1 MSTEM
6 RAFTLRPG
14 EGPSIRNPLGGP
26 LTFKLRG
33 EESNGAMMVLESEVR
48 PGEGPPLHIH
58 QREDEWLYVLEGE
71 MRFRT
76 GDDVVPARQARSHL
90 SPAA

>member
-1 MSTEM
+1 MSIQM
-6 RAFTLRPG
+6 QAFTLRPG

-33 EESNGAMMVLESEVR
+33 VESNGAMMVLESEIP

-58 QREDEWLYVLEGE
+58 
-71 MRFRT
+71 
-76 GDDVVPARQARSHL
+76 
-90 SPAA
+90 